1 VKQVPEVNEIILE
14 LKDVNKSFGGLL
26 AVNKVNLSVNKGELR
41 ALIGPNGAGK
51 TTLLN
56 LITGTLRATSGQIFF
71 QRKEITHLHSH
82 QISHRGIART
92 MQITSLFSGL
102 TVFENIWA
110 AVQSRKKFFNPFIR
124 ALKWQDVKEKT
135 ESMLELTGF
144 KDKAQLIC
152 SEMSYGDQRILE
164 MGIALST
171 EPDLLLLDEP
181 TAGLNSQESMALVK
195 KMRSML
201 SGQTIVLVEHDMGV
215 VMELADNISVL
226 HYGAIL
232 AEGPPKEIKENEEV
246 KKVYLGSEH
255 A

>member
-1 VKQVPEVNEIILE
+1 VPETEIVLD
-14 LKDVNKSFGGLL
+14 LKEVDKSFGGLL
-26 AVNKVNLSVNKGELR
+26 AVNRVNLSVKRGELR

-56 LITGTLRATSGQIFF
+56 VITGTLRPSGGHIFF
-71 QRKEITHLHSH
+71 NDKEITHLSSY
-82 QISHRGIART
+82 QISHKGIART

-102 TVFENIWA
+102 TVYENIWA

-124 ALKWQDVKEKT
+124 AWKWQDVKEKT
-135 ESMLELTGF
+135 ESMLELTGL

-152 SEMSYGDQRILE
+152 SELSYGEQRILE

-181 TAGLNSQESMALVK
+181 TAGLNSQESMVLVK

-201 SGQTIVLVEHDMGV
+201 SGQTIILVEHDMGV

-226 HYGAIL
+226 HYGAII
-232 AEGPPKEIKENEEV
+232 AEGPPDKIKENEEV
-246 KKVYLGSEH
+246 KKVYLGTED